1 MRRFTIFAIALAAG
15 GAVDTANAANA
26 GQIVATPATSPLP
39 PGFPD
44 TDPAALGA
52 SCAVY
57 LGLAQRADARP
68 GGHDGPILEQAAG
81 QWRAWL
87 RIHVRMTGTEVDQLV
102 GSTVNPLMDTPAAER
117 DGAAGWCV
125 DHAPEPGPER

>member
-15 GAVDTANAANA
+15 VAIEAANAAQPA
-26 GQIVATPATSPLP
+26 ATPTAVPLP

-57 LGLAQRADARP
+57 LGLAQRANARP
-68 GGHDGPILEQAAG
+68 RGHDGPILEQAAG

-87 RIHVRMTGTEVDQLV
+87 RIHVRMTQAEVDQLV
-102 GSTVNPLMDTPAAER
+102 GSTVNPLMGTPAAER

-125 DHAPEPGPER
+125 DHAPEPDPER